1 MSINIATF
9 YTCPGKSAKVPDN
22 LTQCPGIG
30 LKNYGMYARG
40 HIYCPIFMKLVQK
53 IHPDNI
59 LDEFK
64 NDAGWLKN
72 MAARGRGIFP
82 YMAIVKPC

>member
-1 MSINIATF
+1 
-9 YTCPGKSAKVPDN
+9 
-22 LTQCPGIG
+22 
-30 LKNYGMYARG
+30 
-40 HIYCPIFMKLVQK
+40 MKLGQK
-53 IHPDNI
+53 ITLNNI
-59 LDEFK
+59 LDEFE

>member
-1 MSINIATF
+1 
-9 YTCPGKSAKVPDN
+9 
-22 LTQCPGIG
+22 
-30 LKNYGMYARG
+30 
-40 HIYCPIFMKLVQK
+40 MKLGQK